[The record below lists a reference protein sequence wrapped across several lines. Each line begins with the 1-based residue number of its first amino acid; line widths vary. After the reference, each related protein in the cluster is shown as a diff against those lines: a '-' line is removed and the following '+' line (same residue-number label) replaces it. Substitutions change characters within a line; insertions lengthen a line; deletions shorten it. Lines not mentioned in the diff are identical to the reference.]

1 MTPDVLR
8 YAAFTEDGRGGNPAG
23 VVVDAAS
30 LDDAQML
37 AAAADVGYSETAFVV
52 GGNGS
57 GSHDLR
63 FFSPVAEV
71 AFCGH
76 ATIATAV
83 ALAERD
89 GPGVLELTTQAGPVT
104 VTTTSTP
111 AGIAATLTSVPTRT
125 RPASEDAF
133 ARTLDAFGW
142 HPGDLDPA
150 YPVHVAFAGV
160 EHLVIAA
167 GRLDL
172 LAALD
177 YDYPKLDRLMK
188 DEGWTTVHAF
198 FAESP
203 VRFQVRN
210 AFPPGGVVEDPAT
223 GAAAAAFGGYLRSL
237 GLVQPPVQVTIL
249 QGHHMGAP
257 SRLLVDLAEGTDRV
271 GVTGHATRIVES

>member
-8 YAAFTEDGRGGNPAG
+8 YAAFTEEGRGGNPAG

-125 RPASEDAF
+125 RPASEDAV

-142 HPGDLDPA
+142 HLGDLDPA

-177 YDYPKLDRLMK
+177 YDYPKLDQLMK
-188 DEGWTTVHAF
+188 GEGWTTVHAF

-203 VRFQVRN
+203 VQFQVRN

-223 GAAAAAFGGYLRSL
+223 GAAAAAFGGYLRTL

-257 SRLLVDLAEGTDRV
+257 SRLLVDLAEGTDQV
-271 GVTGHATRIVES
+271 SVTGHATRIVDS